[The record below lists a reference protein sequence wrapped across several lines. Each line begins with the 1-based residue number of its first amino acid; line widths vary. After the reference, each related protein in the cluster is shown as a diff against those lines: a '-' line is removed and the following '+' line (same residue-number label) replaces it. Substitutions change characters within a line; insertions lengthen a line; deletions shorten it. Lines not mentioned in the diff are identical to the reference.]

1 VAGSLN
7 ECSFTNYNPALQ
19 QSLEIFGASAGG
31 NELYIHAPKSSRYR
45 HILRFG
51 FMTADVMSLNV
62 NDGSCQCDVEDHT
75 YKLQILIQHA
85 LKQEAPEG
93 SATSSI
99 TLKAVANSSPGRGP
113 ARAARAGWER
123 CFEPW
128 VDSP

>member
-1 VAGSLN
+1 MNCWPIFSRPLVAGSLN

-51 FMTADVMSLNV
+51 VMTADVMSLNV

-93 SATSSI
+93 SAT
-99 TLKAVANSSPGRGP
+99 
-113 ARAARAGWER
+113 
-123 CFEPW
+123 
-128 VDSP
+128 

>member
-62 NDGSCQCDVEDHT
+62 NDGSCQC
-75 YKLQILIQHA
+75 
-85 LKQEAPEG
+85 EG
-93 SATSSI
+93 SYLQASDTYPTCLETGS
-99 TLKAVANSSPGRGP
+99 AGRQRDLINYAESG
-113 ARAARAGWER
+113 G
-123 CFEPW
+123 
-128 VDSP
+128 